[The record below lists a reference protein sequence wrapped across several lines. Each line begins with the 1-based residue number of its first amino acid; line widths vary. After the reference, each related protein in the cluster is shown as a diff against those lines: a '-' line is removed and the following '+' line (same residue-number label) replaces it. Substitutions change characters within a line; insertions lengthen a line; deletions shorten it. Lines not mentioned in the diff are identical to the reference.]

1 MTISPC
7 ESLGIEFASLREEHE
22 RVYSS
27 GKIKAANRLFNQSR
41 KVAAEL
47 MACREDRRTVLTNL
61 LGHQN
66 EAVVL
71 GAASYLL
78 PIDED
83 LAISILHRIDEN
95 GLTPEHR
102 ISAYTCIR
110 EWKAGNMNDIRML
123 A

>member
-1 MTISPC
+1 MTISRC
-7 ESLGIEFASLREEHE
+7 ESLGIDFASLQEEHE
-22 RVYSS
+22 QVYSS
-27 GKIKAANRLFNQSR
+27 GNVKAANRLFNQSR
-41 KVAAEL
+41 KVAAKL

-71 GAASYLL
+71 GAACYLL
-78 PIDED
+78 PIDEA
-83 LAISILHRIDEN
+83 LAISVLQRIDEN

-102 ISAYTCIR
+102 ISAYYCIR
-110 EWKAGNMNDIRML
+110 EWQAGNMDDIRML